1 MPYPTL
7 RKGKYMN
14 DVGEQLDLSMPLRP
28 KARIL
33 KTLGDELISSETVAL
48 IELVKNAYDA
58 DANNVLIKF
67 SDPLTKG
74 DGSLI
79 VYDDGH
85 GMDMTTIRES
95 WMVIAASTK
104 KEKKESKNGKRRVL
118 GEKGIGRFASSRI
131 ATELELITKT
141 ENNAKEIYA
150 LFDWSQFDDDNLF
163 LDEVLFLA
171 EEKENEEIR
180 IMYET
185 PPFSERKKNSGTILK
200 MNFLKKNW
208 ENFDLYELQR
218 GLSRLISPFNS
229 DKEFNIYLDLPK
241 EYSDFSSKI
250 ESPEIIKYPHY
261 TVHGRVGNEG
271 NFELT
276 VKIETEVEPH
286 FIHGNIYR
294 KLENNDWKIV
304 SSTHKPEV
312 LESSKQVFKN
322 IECGAFSFELR
333 IWDRDNLENVIQKIG
348 GGIRSIRKDLDAIAG
363 INIYR
368 DGFRVMPYGEP
379 GNDWLR
385 LDLRRVQNPTK
396 NLSNNQITG
405 YISITANEN
414 PQLHD
419 RSNREGLD
427 NNSAYND
434 LQGILKLFL
443 NEIENLRWGA
453 RRKKPDNENES
464 VDGKSLFQSPDFE
477 AIKKSMREGNTE
489 DKKTI
494 ELLDQ
499 VETDWK
505 EQVKKFKTVLSQYH
519 ALATLGGIIDKVL
532 HDGRQPLATIQTE
545 AGLGKECTT
554 EWLTLEG
561 ERITIDK
568 IEMKALDDGLSKV
581 AIQANILRDVFRRV
595 EPFGGRKK
603 GRPKK
608 YYIED
613 IIQQNFVNYKREIE
627 ENNIEISI
635 PETQTL
641 VSIDITEL
649 SEIFTNLITNSIYW
663 LTQVPRNKRYIRVLL
678 DRTSNGGLEIIF
690 SDSGPGIDPKL
701 KAHIFEPY
709 FSNKP
714 DGHGLG
720 LCLVG
725 EIVKDYYN
733 GTVELL
739 DSGVGEGAVFRIVIN
754 ERV

>member
-1 MPYPTL
+1 
-7 RKGKYMN
+7 MN
-14 DVGEQLDLSMPLRP
+14 DVREQIDLSMALRP

-67 SDPLTKG
+67 SGPLVKG

-85 GMDMTTIRES
+85 GMDMATIRDS

-104 KEKKESKNGKRRVL
+104 KDQKESKSGKRRVL
-118 GEKGIGRFASSRI
+118 GEKGIGRFASSKI

-141 ENNAKEIYA
+141 EKNFKEIYA
-150 LFDWSQFDDDNLF
+150 LFDWGQFEDDELF
-163 LDEVLFLA
+163 LDEVIFLA
-171 EEKENEEIR
+171 EERENEEIR
-180 IMYET
+180 KMHEVA
-185 PPFSERKKNSGTILK
+185 PFSEIKIDRGTILK

-218 GLSRLISPFNS
+218 GLSRLISPFGS

-241 EYSDFSSKI
+241 EYSDFSAKI

-261 TVHGRVGNEG
+261 TVHGRVSKDGV
-271 NFELT
+271 FELS
-276 VKIETEVEPH
+276 VKIEIEAEPH
-286 FIHGNIYR
+286 FINGNLYR
-294 KLENNDWKIV
+294 KFEKNDWKIV
-304 SSTHKPEV
+304 SSAHSPEA
-312 LESSKQVFKN
+312 LESNKNLFKG
-322 IECGAFSFELR
+322 IECGAFTFELR

-396 NLSNNQITG
+396 SLSNNQITG

-414 PQLHD
+414 AQLHD

-427 NNSAYND
+427 NNQAYND

-443 NEIENLRWGA
+443 NEVENLRWGA
-453 RRKKPDNENES
+453 RRKKVSGENES
-464 VDGKSLFQSPDFE
+464 TDGKSLFHSPDFD
-477 AIKKSMREGNTE
+477 AVKKSMREGNAE
-489 DKKTI
+489 DIETI
-494 ELLDQ
+494 KLLDQ

-554 EWLTLEG
+554 EWLRLEG
-561 ERITIDK
+561 EK
-568 IEMKALDDGLSKV
+568 IIIEKKEIEVLDNGLNQV
-581 AIQANILRDVFRRV
+581 AVQANILRDVFRRV

-608 YYIED
+608 YYIEE
-613 IIQQNFVNYKREIE
+613 IIRQNFLNYQREMD
-627 ENNIEISI
+627 ENNIEFFI

-663 LTQVPRNKRYIRVLL
+663 LNQVPRDKRYIRVLL
-678 DRTSNGGLEIIF
+678 DRTGGGGLEIIF
-690 SDSGPGIDPKL
+690 SDSGPGVDPKL
-701 KAHIFEPY
+701 KLHIFEPY

-739 DSGVGEGAVFRIVIN
+739 DSGEGEGAVFRIVIN